1 MYIGVTTYPDF
12 LKTQNVQ
19 TAIAGQTVFTGLN
32 YDPGNVEIYRNG
44 LRLLPSQYSA
54 PNGST
59 LTIYTPSVLGDK
71 IDVVSR
77 EENAVGSDVVSV
89 NGKTGVV
96 VIDHFD
102 LPDMPW
108 LDGSG
113 RIPASLLPTSVV
125 GAVVYQGTWNATSGS
140 APSASPTKGQYWVV
154 SVQGT
159 TSLSG
164 INQWYVGDTAIYNG
178 TAWDRLD
185 GSANEV
191 LSVNGHTGAVVLS
204 AGDITSSLGFTPVQ
218 QGGGINQS
226 TNKVYVGWS
235 TEGLRV
241 TVDST
246 DVGMFV
252 IATSPEHPTGPGI
265 INYGRD
271 AHTLLLDN
279 NQGMISVGTAHA
291 LYGAQYLRFRAEPSL
306 WGGPYGEMII
316 GSSGE
321 NYISGN
327 TNLAGGAFTITPPP
341 GDNSTKVA
349 TTSFVTTALGGMS
362 SSTFVMK
369 DGDTMT
375 DSLRIL
381 GGGTGATLS
390 PTVWSPTVTSPAGW
404 AGVSNA
410 QGASNGTFAT
420 ISQTG
425 FYSTPSLITSNYGFV
440 IPTNAI
446 INLIHI
452 QIVSSV
458 SGNATDC
465 FGHVTL
471 RYGGGTI
478 GVEQQF
484 TEGSGA
490 FINGSASTW
499 GTPLTPAMIN
509 DPSFGLS
516 LSYASQDFENAQA
529 NISVDAISIQVF
541 YTEYGANS
549 GTLYLGDSYDKFL
562 QYNGTS
568 YVLNNAPLYVDGA
581 LSVQGTG
588 AFTNTVSVGGY
599 SVLTTQAGPI
609 IAPFTKALVN
619 DTATRKS
626 APNASGTKY
635 ISTEAASLYPSVGVD
650 GDIWYQY

>member
-19 TAIAGQTVFTGLN
+19 TATAGQTVFTGLN
-32 YDPGNVEIYRNG
+32 YDPANVEIYQNG
-44 LRLLPSQYSA
+44 YRLLPSQYSA

-59 LTIYTPSVLGDK
+59 LTLYTPSVLGDK

-191 LSVNGHTGAVVLS
+191 LSVNGHTGNVVLS

-252 IATSPEHPTGPGI
+252 IATSPEHPTGPGL

-279 NQGMISVGTAHA
+279 NQGMVSVGTAHA

-306 WGGPYGEMII
+306 WGAPYGEMII

-327 TNLAGGAFTITPPP
+327 TNLAGGAFTITPTA

-349 TTSFVTTALGGMS
+349 TTAFVQTALAAYDPS
-362 SSTFVMK
+362 DYVRK
-369 DGDTMT
+369 DGDTMSDT
-375 DSLRIL
+375 LTIL
-381 GGGTGATLS
+381 GNGLGTPQTASQFMTQVIDAGDWANAANALGGPNG
-390 PTVWSPTVTSPAGW
+390 PV
-404 AGVSNA
+404 
-410 QGASNGTFAT
+410 ASNNLSALYQTPSIELHTSAFAIPTDAT
-420 ISQTG
+420 ITG
-425 FYSTPSLITSNYGFV
+425 VTVNITNYVTGGSVDVFLIASMVIPSATSNQYY
-440 IPTNAI
+440 
-446 INLIHI
+446 
-452 QIVSSV
+452 Q
-458 SGNATDC
+458 
-465 FGHVTL
+465 
-471 RYGGGTI
+471 
-478 GVEQQF
+478 QQF
-484 TEGSGA
+484 IAAPGGIITFGGV
-490 FINGSASTW
+490 NSTW
-499 GTPLTPAMIN
+499 GYNLS
-509 DPSFGLS
+509 PSSVNGPQGIGIRI
-516 LSYASQDFENAQA
+516 YAETYDWEVGVATVA
-529 NISVDAISIQVF
+529 LDSVQVTVH
-541 YTEYGANS
+541 YTELGTTS
-549 GTLYLGDSYDKFL
+549 GTLMLGNTGEAKLVYD
-562 QYNGTS
+562 GTR
-568 YVLNNAPLYVDGA
+568 YVMPNKDLYVNGA
-581 LSVQGTG
+581 KALAVAGGILNGPLSVSAGNVIGTNAVG
-588 AFTNTVSVGGY
+588 TRYVST
-599 SVLTTQAGPI
+599 S
-609 IAPFTKALVN
+609 APF
-619 DTATRKS
+619 
-626 APNASGTKY
+626 GG
-635 ISTEAASLYPSVGVD
+635 ID